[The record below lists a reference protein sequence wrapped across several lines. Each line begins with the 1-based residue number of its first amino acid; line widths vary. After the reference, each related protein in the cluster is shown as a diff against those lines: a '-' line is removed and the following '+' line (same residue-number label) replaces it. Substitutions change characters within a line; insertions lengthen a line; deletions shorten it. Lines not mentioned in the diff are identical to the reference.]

1 MSNHP
6 VNDEDAALTS
16 FIQLGDLHSL
26 GKFYDKYAA
35 SLYGII
41 IRIVDND
48 ALAEDVL
55 YKVFVNARSHA
66 AASLSTRTSFFYCL
80 FKYSRQLAFY
90 ELKQQQQQNLAY
102 RNVVPVGNDTA
113 FDMLYYKGLN
123 YMEAAAAL
131 NKCVEEVKAEVRE
144 AIDNLKTKETI

>member
-1 MSNHP
+1 MSNHA

-16 FIQLGDLHSL
+16 FIQLGDLQSL
-26 GKFYDKYAA
+26 GKLYDKYAA

-66 AASLSTRTSFFYCL
+66 AASLSTRTSFFNCL

-90 ELKQQQQQNLAY
+90 ELKQQQLQNLSYQNA
-102 RNVVPVGNDTA
+102 VPVGNDTA

-131 NKCVEEVKAEVRE
+131 NKSVEEVKAEVRA